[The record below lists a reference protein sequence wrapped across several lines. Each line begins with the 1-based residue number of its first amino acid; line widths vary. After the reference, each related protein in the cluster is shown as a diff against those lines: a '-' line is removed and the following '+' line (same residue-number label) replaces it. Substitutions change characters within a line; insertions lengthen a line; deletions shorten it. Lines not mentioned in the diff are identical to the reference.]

1 MDVPFDSVQNQA
13 MAKPLTPPQ
22 VRDAELPRALR
33 GYDVDATRGL
43 LANAAGALAAV
54 SRERDDLRKQ
64 VEELTVHAAENPT
77 DAERLGAVLITAKR
91 AGDELVAKA
100 ADEAAEIRAGAEQM
114 RADVES
120 QRAELAARA
129 RAEADAMVSDAGAKV
144 ELLRQEADEL
154 NRSIVARRQELVVF
168 LRSALQ
174 QLEGVESVR
183 PVVAEPPPEQAER
196 TGLANELLAQLPS
209 EQP

>member
-1 MDVPFDSVQNQA
+1 VDVLFGTVQNQA

-64 VEELTVHAAENPT
+64 VEELTVHASENPT

-100 ADEAAEIRAGAEQM
+100 AGEAAEIRASAEQM
-114 RADVES
+114 RADVEG

-129 RAEADAMVSDAGAKV
+129 RAEADAMVSDARAKV

-154 NRSIVARRQELVVF
+154 NRSILARRQELVVF
-168 LRSALQ
+168 LRSALE
-174 QLEGVESVR
+174 QLEGVEAVR
-183 PVVAEPPPEQAER
+183 PVVEAPPEQALR

-209 EQP
+209 ESP

>member
-1 MDVPFDSVQNQA
+1 MDVLFGTVQNQA

-64 VEELTVHAAENPT
+64 VEELTVHASENPT

-100 ADEAAEIRAGAEQM
+100 AGEAAEIRASAEQM
-114 RADVES
+114 RADVEG

-129 RAEADAMVSDAGAKV
+129 RAEADAMVSDARAKV

-154 NRSIVARRQELVVF
+154 NRSILARRQELVVF
-168 LRSALQ
+168 LRSALE
-174 QLEGVESVR
+174 QLEGVEAVR
-183 PVVAEPPPEQAER
+183 PVVEAPPEQALR

-209 EQP
+209 ESP